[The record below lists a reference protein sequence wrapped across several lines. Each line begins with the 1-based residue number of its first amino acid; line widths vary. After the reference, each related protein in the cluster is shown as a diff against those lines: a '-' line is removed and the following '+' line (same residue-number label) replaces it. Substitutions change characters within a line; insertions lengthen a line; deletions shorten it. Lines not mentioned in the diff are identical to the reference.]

1 MISPEA
7 QNILKEWKEHEKVRQ
22 SLNSSAAD
30 TTTTSTTSTT
40 NPPKKEVPWYWNPET
55 QQSVPPPSQAD
66 QVLQTAQNNDTSIVY
81 RFVKGI
87 KDYTNKIYTQD
98 IRPLKYL
105 TKKDFIETV
114 KEQRD
119 KIAAHPDLVF
129 RSLGAGLYSGY
140 SEAARTLSFGFINPP
155 KQLWKPKYEEEEE
168 ASKVSAF
175 VSDFP
180 TYAYQLGTLER
191 LAEAGTVKLALKYPQ
206 IGKVLSRVPRP
217 ILKKVIDTAVF
228 FGRSQIDKDLFY
240 LTPEEQKAGV
250 TIASKRFN
258 RLLSTA
264 FFWAIGEG
272 FDKILQK
279 VGLVKPVNPQLIFA
293 DTINTETFNEVK
305 SKLQKSG
312 LDKYLNAWTSVFG
325 DDNFVYNIGINDKP
339 LVQIVYPSDSNSL
352 NKWNVLIGVKRG
364 IFKLTAG
371 AESSPT
377 ASIPV
382 DEILPPL
389 NPNLPQDV
397 ITRAVATNA
406 LMENITKL
414 PPEDIPAKNLMEA
427 VSDAVIQ
434 EASKTDKVLDVIKA
448 EYLLNIKNEKEAGY
462 EPLPNPPV
470 EEIFHNYL
478 RKKYPNKFLSL
489 YAIEP
494 DPNGIINSLGDIY
507 DEIIK
512 DPDQSIQKLVVQHL
526 TSVGKELIPD
536 IEKYKQTKRIQQEL
550 NAIIN
555 NYTFDGQKFETPAQF
570 IKYLSDNSNKIASIN
585 VEYSPSEEVK
595 QDLAKYREQFEKMV
609 QKAGYKSPEH
619 MLISW
624 EKDFLDTA
632 EKEPLMLASR
642 DLQENPERSDLTQ
655 LMFSQ
660 HNENAIKIAQ
670 GIEEQLK
677 SLPAP
682 KSVEVN
688 LSSGGS
694 GSNGSVPPEGPIS
707 PDFSGQIYDEN
718 HGWLKEELQKFSD
731 SFRPIKNTID
741 LLTANP
747 EIMISDPKLRAEL
760 FKKDGF
766 GGKILPYLYKIYN
779 GPSYAHIVVLQ
790 HLNNT
795 LGALKKDEEKTFL
808 SFLGNLDLLRESLQ
822 GKTVAGNLSKEQIEA
837 NLEFLSKQK
846 NDAIS
851 DAIRKYMEIN
861 RAYRDIYE
869 KELGI
874 TLNVEDIGLTPEEMQ
889 YYLNKIQQW
898 TGVGNLDIRDLYF
911 PHLLK
916 KYYEQS
922 GPANTPSRLTQH
934 IFNPHLIS
942 RSETGVPD
950 DIVINRKVLGDYWYT
965 MELYLRHSKTV
976 DNLVR
981 DVDVLNKI
989 DANKYPEVVD
999 FLQKYLRKGR
1009 VLDLSDPEIPQQ
1021 VKDVIKSIDPNFT
1034 KLQYFSLSNMSYM
1047 FPVET
1052 VNETGVLQIIHDI
1065 LPDILT
1071 DPQKEVSEK
1080 QILQL
1085 FGKYAKEIYTKGRS
1099 PVILVPPEIAKAL
1112 NQWKPKMDP
1121 HLRDIAKLE
1130 KVLFS
1135 RWWKPAVIEAAG
1147 LNFQLVN
1154 GIGDFANLLYKDPAA
1169 FLYFNKAM
1177 KAVNALITGD
1187 FSEYENDPFLKHA
1200 LEVLK
1205 EEGVMESTL
1214 GKTVLNIFGNKD
1226 YWKNPLKVY
1235 TEIFSQVGERR
1246 ELLPKVMD
1254 YLVNIERMRKGEMP
1268 VIKGVRD
1275 WVRQLTDEAIRTKN
1289 NDLLMKGLAYSAMDT
1304 TGDYGMIPPQYKNIV
1319 SSVFPFGF
1327 WYSQESYKLW
1337 RLLFDVSLPLL
1348 AELGLDIL
1356 TRIYNNTGERAKY
1369 EDSLPDYIKQQHHI
1383 IIGKGDD
1390 NKLHVIHFRTPVTD
1404 VLYGMF
1410 NIPAVVDGLFRM
1422 NRQLQTALTEDEKKQ
1437 IVKENVLKITS
1448 DVISAPEQMVSSL
1461 MSPVLKIIEGIHF
1474 NKDPYNGKPIV
1485 PDKYKG
1491 DTEIKLQYI
1500 GKYILESLTNYTR
1513 YGEEALREYDPESQF
1528 GQVLLSILKH
1538 AFDPRQPFMYETYP
1552 DTLIQE
1558 TLNNGHALTEAK
1570 WNYITDQ
1577 IEDALSKNDTKTL
1590 QSYIQPIVNSPEK
1603 EFIVKKLTDRFK
1615 TTEGKLRFT
1624 EMVLQ
1629 ATVPKLKTQEQKDKV
1644 KELINKIDIIL
1655 KNKETSK
1662 ALEMY
1667 DMMHGVNPF
1676 EALTY

>member
-7 QNILKEWKEHEKVRQ
+7 QNILKEWKEHEKARQ
-22 SLNSSAAD
+22 SLNSPVAD
-30 TTTTSTTSTT
+30 TTTTSTTTTT

-66 QVLQTAQNNDTSIVY
+66 QVLQTAKNNDTSVVY

-87 KDYTNKIYTQD
+87 KDYVNGIYTRD

-105 TKKDFIETV
+105 TKKDIIETI

-119 KIAAHPDLVF
+119 KITAHPDLIF
-129 RSLGAGLYSGY
+129 RSLGAGLYGGY
-140 SEAARTLSFGFINPP
+140 SEAVRTLSFGFINPP

-175 VSDFP
+175 VSNFP
-180 TYAYQLGTLER
+180 TYAYQIGSLEK

-206 IGKVLSRVPRP
+206 IGKVLSRIPRP
-217 ILKKVIDTAVF
+217 LLKKVIDTAVF

-258 RLLSTA
+258 RLLTTA
-264 FFWAIGEG
+264 FFWAVGEG
-272 FDKILQK
+272 LDKILQK
-279 VGLVKPVNPQLIFA
+279 VGLVKPVPSQLTLS
-293 DTINTETFNEVK
+293 DSINNEVFNEVK

-312 LDKYLNAWTSVFG
+312 LDKYLNTWSSVFG
-325 DDNFVYNIGINDKP
+325 DNNFVYNIGINDKP
-339 LVQIVYPSDSNSL
+339 LVQIVYPADSNSL
-352 NKWNVLIGVKRG
+352 NKWNVLIGVKES
-364 IFKLTAG
+364 IPKLTAG
-371 AESSPT
+371 TTPSSGI
-377 ASIPV
+377 SVSV

-406 LMENITKL
+406 LMDNITKL
-414 PPEDIPAKNLMEA
+414 PPEDIPAKNLMDA

-448 EYLLNIKNEKEAGY
+448 EYLLNVKTEREMGY
-462 EPLPNPPV
+462 EPLPNSPV

-478 RKKYPNKFLSL
+478 RKKYPRKFFSL

-494 DPNGIINSLGDIY
+494 DINGIINSLGDIY
-507 DEIIK
+507 DEIEK
-512 DPDQSIQKLVVQHL
+512 EPNKSIQELVVKHL

-550 NAIIN
+550 DAIIS

-570 IKYLSDNSNKIASIN
+570 INYLSHNTDKLYSIS

-595 QDLAKYREQFEKMV
+595 QDLAKYREQFKKTV

-624 EKDFLDTA
+624 EKEFLDTA
-632 EKEPLMLASR
+632 EKDPLMLVSR

-677 SLPAP
+677 ALPAP

-694 GSNGSVPPEGPIS
+694 GSLGSVPPEGPVS

-718 HGWLKEELQKFSD
+718 YGWLKEELKKFSD
-731 SFRPIKNTID
+731 LYYPIKNTID
-741 LLTANP
+741 LFTANP

-760 FKKDGF
+760 FKKGGF
-766 GGKILPYLYKIYN
+766 GGKLLPYLYKDYN
-779 GPSYAHIVVLQ
+779 SPRYAHIIVLQ

-808 SFLGNLDLLRESLQ
+808 SVLGNLDLLRESLQ
-822 GKTVAGNLSKEQIEA
+822 GKTVAGNLSKQQIEA

-874 TLNVEDIGLTPEEMQ
+874 KLNVEDIGLTPEEIQ

-898 TGVGNLDIRDLYF
+898 TGVGDLDIRDLYF

-916 KYYEQS
+916 KYYENS
-922 GPANTPSRLTQH
+922 GPANTPSRITQH

-965 MELYLRHSKTV
+965 MELYLRHSKIV
-976 DNLVR
+976 DNLLR
-981 DVDVLNKI
+981 DFDVINKI

-999 FLQKYLRKGR
+999 FLNKYQRSGR
-1009 VLDLSDPEIPQQ
+1009 ILDLSDPEIPQQ
-1021 VKDVIKSIDPNFT
+1021 VKDVIKSVDPNYK
-1034 KLQYFSLSNMSYM
+1034 KLQYFPLSKIQYM

-1052 VNETGVLQIIHDI
+1052 VNETDVLQIIKEI
-1065 LPDILT
+1065 LPDVLT
-1071 DPQKEVSEK
+1071 DPQKEVSAE
-1080 QILQL
+1080 QIQQL
-1085 FGKYAKEIYTKGRS
+1085 YGKYAKEIYTKGRS
-1099 PVILVPPEIAKAL
+1099 PMILVPPEIAKAL
-1112 NQWKPKMDP
+1112 NQWKPKIDP
-1121 HLRDIAKLE
+1121 HLRDIVKLE
-1130 KVLFS
+1130 MEFFS
-1135 RWWKPAVIEAAG
+1135 KWWKPFVIEAAG
-1147 LNFQLVN
+1147 LNFQIVN
-1154 GIGDFANLLYKDPAA
+1154 GIGDFMNLMYKDPAA

-1205 EEGVMESTL
+1205 EEGVVESTF
-1214 GKTVLNIFGNKD
+1214 GGTMFDIWGNKG
-1226 YWKNPLKVY
+1226 YWTNPLKVY

-1254 YLVNIERMRKGEMP
+1254 YLVNIERIRKGQLP
-1268 VIKGVRD
+1268 VVRGDRAFIKNMV
-1275 WVRQLTDEAIRTKN
+1275 DEAIRTKDN
-1289 NDLLMKGLAYSAMDT
+1289 ELLIKGLAYSSMST
-1304 TGDYGMIPPQYKNIV
+1304 TGDYNIIPPQYKNIV
-1319 SSVFPFGF
+1319 SPVFPFGF

-1337 RLLFDVSLPLL
+1337 RLLFDISLPLL

-1369 EDSLPDYIKQQHHI
+1369 ENSLPDYIKQQHHVI
-1383 IIGKGDD
+1383 VGVGDD
-1390 NKLHVIHFRTPVTD
+1390 NNLHVARLRTPVTD
-1404 VLYGMF
+1404 VFYGMF

-1422 NRQLQTALTEDEKKQ
+1422 NRQLKTALTEDEKKQ
-1437 IVKENVLKITS
+1437 IIKDNVLKIAS

-1461 MSPVLKIIEGIHF
+1461 ISPIIKIAEGIHF
-1474 NKDPYNGKPIV
+1474 NKDPYNGRPIV
-1485 PDKYKG
+1485 PDKYKD
-1491 DTEIKLQYI
+1491 DTEVKLQYI
-1500 GKYILESLTNYTR
+1500 GRYILESITNYTR
-1513 YGEEALREYDPESQF
+1513 YGEEALREYDPNSQF
-1528 GQVLLSILKH
+1528 GQVLISILKH
-1538 AFDPRQPFMYETYP
+1538 AFDPRQPFIYKTYP
-1552 DTLIQE
+1552 DALIQE
-1558 TLNNGHALTEAK
+1558 TLNNGHALTEAR

-1577 IEDALSKNDTKTL
+1577 IEDALSKNDTKAL
-1590 QSYIQPIVNSPEK
+1590 QSYIQSIVNSPEK
-1603 EFIVKKLTDRFK
+1603 EFVVKKLTDKFK
-1615 TTEGKLRFT
+1615 TTEGKLRFI

-1644 KELINKIDIIL
+1644 KKLINKINIIL

-1662 ALEMY
+1662 ALEIY
-1667 DMMHGVNPF
+1667 DMMHGINPF
-1676 EALTY
+1676 EALNY

>member
-7 QNILKEWKEHEKVRQ
+7 QNILKSWKEHEKTRQ
-22 SLNSSAAD
+22 SLNSPVAD
-30 TTTTSTTSTT
+30 TTTTSTTTTT
-40 NPPKKEVPWYWNPET
+40 NPPKKEVPWYWNQET

-66 QVLQTAQNNDTSIVY
+66 QVLQTVQNNDTSVVY
-81 RFVKGI
+81 KFVKGV
-87 KDYTNKIYTQD
+87 KDYVNGIYTRN
-98 IRPLKYL
+98 IKPLKYL

-114 KEQRD
+114 KEQRA
-119 KIAAHPDLVF
+119 KIAAHPDLIF
-129 RSLGAGLYSGY
+129 RSLGAGLYGGY

-180 TYAYQLGTLER
+180 TYAYQIGTLER
-191 LAEAGTVKLALKYPQ
+191 LAETGVVKAALKYPE

-217 ILKKVIDTAVF
+217 LLKKAIDTAVF

-240 LTPEEQKAGV
+240 LTPEEQKAGI

-264 FFWAIGEG
+264 FFWAVGEG
-272 FDKILQK
+272 LDKILQK

-312 LDKYLNAWTSVFG
+312 LDKYLNTWASVFG

-339 LVQIVYPSDSNSL
+339 LVQIVYPADSSSL
-352 NKWNVLIGVKRG
+352 NKWNILIGVKES
-364 IFKLTAG
+364 IPKLTAG
-371 AESSPT
+371 AKPSLDISV
-377 ASIPV
+377 PV
-382 DEILPPL
+382 DKILPPL

-406 LMENITKL
+406 LMKNITKL

-427 VSDAVIQ
+427 ISDAVIQ

-478 RKKYPNKFLSL
+478 RKKYPNKFFSL

-512 DPDQSIQKLVVQHL
+512 DPDKSIQKLVVERL

-555 NYTFDGQKFETPAQF
+555 NYTFDGQKFETLSQF
-570 IKYLSDNSNKIASIN
+570 IKYLSDNSNKLASIN
-585 VEYSPSEEVK
+585 VEYSPSDEVK
-595 QDLAKYREQFEKMV
+595 QDLAKYREKFEKLV

-624 EKDFLDTA
+624 EKEFLDTA

-642 DLQENPERSDLTQ
+642 DLQDNPERSDLTQ

-660 HNENAIKIAQ
+660 HKENAIKIAQ

-694 GSNGSVPPEGPIS
+694 DSLGSIPPEGPIS

-718 HGWLKEELQKFSD
+718 QGWLKEELKRFSD
-731 SFRPIKNTID
+731 LYYPIKNTID

-747 EIMISDPKLRAEL
+747 EIMISDSKLRAEL
-760 FKKDGF
+760 FKKGGF
-766 GGKILPYLYKIYN
+766 GGKLLPYLYKDYN
-779 GPSYAHIVVLQ
+779 SPRYAHIVVLQ
-790 HLNNT
+790 HLENT

-822 GKTVAGNLSKEQIEA
+822 GKTVAGNLSKQQIEA

-846 NDAIS
+846 NENIS

-861 RAYRDIYE
+861 RAYRNIYA

-874 TLNVEDIGLTPEEMQ
+874 TLNVEDIGLTPEEIQ

-922 GPANTPSRLTQH
+922 GPANTPSRITQH
-934 IFNPHLIS
+934 VFNPHLIS

-965 MELYLRHSKTV
+965 MELYLRHSKV
-976 DNLVR
+976 IDNLLR
-981 DVDVLNKI
+981 DFDVINKI

-999 FLQKYLRKGR
+999 FLKKYQRSGR
-1009 VLDLSDPEIPQQ
+1009 ILDLSDPEIPQQ
-1021 VKDVIKSIDPNFT
+1021 VKDVLKSIDQNYT
-1034 KLQYFSLSNMSYM
+1034 KLQYFPLSNIQYV

-1052 VNETGVLQIIHDI
+1052 ADETDILKIIKEI

-1071 DPQKEVSEK
+1071 DPQKEVSAE
-1080 QILQL
+1080 QIQQL
-1085 FGKYAKEIYTKGRS
+1085 YGKYAKEIYTKGRS

-1112 NQWKPKMDP
+1112 NQWKPKIDP
-1121 HLRDIAKLE
+1121 HLRDIVKIE
-1130 KVLFS
+1130 KMFFS
-1135 RWWKPAVIEAAG
+1135 SHWKPFVIEAAG
-1147 LNFQLVN
+1147 LNFQIVN
-1154 GIGDFANLLYKDPAA
+1154 GIGDFMNLLYKDPAA

-1205 EEGVMESTL
+1205 EEGIIESTF
-1214 GKTVLNIFGNKD
+1214 GGTVFNIWGNKG
-1226 YWKNPLKVY
+1226 YWINPLKVY

-1254 YLVNIERMRKGEMP
+1254 FLTNIERIKKGEMP
-1268 VIKGVRD
+1268 VVKGDRAWIK
-1275 WVRQLTDEAIRTKN
+1275 QLVDEGIRTKD
-1289 NDLLMKGLAYSAMDT
+1289 NDVLIRGLAYSAMAT
-1304 TGDYGMIPPQYKNIV
+1304 TGDYNMIPPQYKYLIA
-1319 SSVFPFGF
+1319 PILLFGF
-1327 WYSQESYKLW
+1327 WYAQETFKLW
-1337 RLLFDVSLPLL
+1337 RLLADKSLPLL
-1348 AELGLDIL
+1348 TELGLDIL

-1369 EDSLPDYIKQQHHI
+1369 EYSLPDYIKQQHHVI
-1383 IIGKGDD
+1383 VGKGDD
-1390 NKLHVIHFRTPVTD
+1390 NKLHVVRLRTPITD

-1422 NRQLQTALTEDEKKQ
+1422 NKQLQTTLTEDEKKQ
-1437 IVKENVLKITS
+1437 IVKENVLRIAS
-1448 DVISAPEQMVSSL
+1448 DVISAPEQIVSSL
-1461 MSPVLKIIEGIHF
+1461 MHPLLKIAEGIHF
-1474 NKDPYNGKPIV
+1474 NRDPYNGRPIV
-1485 PDKYKG
+1485 PDKYKD
-1491 DTEIKLQYI
+1491 DTQVKLQYI
-1500 GKYILESLTNYTR
+1500 GKYILESIINYTR
-1513 YGEEALREYDPESQF
+1513 YGEEALREYDPDSQF
-1528 GQVLLSILKH
+1528 GQVLISILKH
-1538 AFDPRQPFMYETYP
+1538 AFDPRQPFIYKTYP

-1558 TLNNGHALTEAK
+1558 TLNKGHALTEAR

-1577 IEDALSKNDTKTL
+1577 IEESLAKNDTKTL
-1590 QSYIQPIVNSPEK
+1590 QSYIQSIVNSPEK
-1603 EFIVKKLTDRFK
+1603 EFVVKKLIDKFK
-1615 TTEGKLRFT
+1615 TTEGKLRFI
-1624 EMVLQ
+1624 EMMLQ

-1644 KELINKIDIIL
+1644 KELINKINIIL

-1662 ALEMY
+1662 ALEIY
-1667 DMMHGVNPF
+1667 DMMHGINPF
-1676 EALTY
+1676 EALNY